1 MNGRG
6 EQARSTALA
15 LMIVAGVLL
24 SGCFA
29 NVRELARV
37 RVETYDS
44 NADGADDVIRLILY
58 ELHEDPLQPEIVEI
72 LRDGVELQ
80 DTGAMTSDDPW
91 FIVYHDPA
99 MKKPWGRE
107 VGWGIGENR
116 FLDCNHAS
124 HRVSVTIHADLI
136 ANSTVECGGS

>member
-1 MNGRG
+1 MNRRG
-6 EQARSTALA
+6 ERARSIALA
-15 LMIVAGVLL
+15 LLVAAGVVL

-29 NVRELARV
+29 NVRDLPRV
-37 RVETYDS
+37 RMEGYDS

-58 ELHEDPLQPEIVEI
+58 ELHEDALQPEIVEI
-72 LRDGVELQ
+72 HRDGVELQ
-80 DTGAMTSDDPW
+80 DTGAMDSDDPW
-91 FIVYHDPA
+91 FIVYHDPT

-107 VGWGIGENR
+107 VGWAIGENR
-116 FLDCNHAS
+116 FLDCKHAS